1 MRGPEKP
8 PRPRSPPPAPD
19 ERSRASL
26 TFRVRPCRS
35 LPLNS
40 AIAFCASLAELISTK
55 PKPRDCPVAR
65 SVMTATDS
73 HVPAWENSASRSL
86 LVVSKERF
94 PTKIFLPISLSLL
107 APRGGLRILS
117 RLPGRE
123 ADVERGGVTHK
134 QEDEPSLSPIPRV
147 VQTRDSRRVAD
158 QRPPRQQPHLPR
170 RTGPAG
176 RSRRE
181 GVVLG
186 QDR

>member
-1 MRGPEKP
+1 P
-8 PRPRSPPPAPD
+8 PRPRSPPPPPPPPD

-86 LVVSKERF
+86 LVVSKERL
-94 PTKIFLPISLSLL
+94 PTKIFLPILSLL

-123 ADVERGGVTHK
+123 ADVRNAVTHK
-134 QEDEPSLSPIPRV
+134 QEDAPPLSPIPCV
-147 VQTRDSRRVAD
+147 VQTRDHERRR
-158 QRPPRQQPHLPR
+158 RPRAEVRLP
-170 RTGPAG
+170 PLEPCAV
-176 RSRRE
+176 
-181 GVVLG
+181 VVLLAPG
-186 QDR
+186 DHRLAH